1 MVENILNKIATSES
15 LEQLCQELV
24 PYAERRGFGGV
35 FYFAYDQGQGLAGEQ
50 PAKALIHGFSP
61 DVIRTYLKADHR
73 RLDVMPRLT
82 ITTGKPVRWSE
93 GWASVGVT
101 EEEQAFL
108 DMMREV
114 GIGDGFGFPCY
125 GPGGRNAYVGVGVI
139 SEKARTDEL
148 AIREMHLVAQAAHLR
163 ICALTESEQTPA
175 KPLSGRE
182 REILLWVARG
192 KSNGVIADIL
202 AISPGTVDT
211 YLRRIYDKLGVSD
224 RTSAAVRGI
233 GMGLIAA

>member
-1 MVENILNKIATSES
+1 MEDILRRVAGSET

-24 PYAERRGFGGV
+24 PYAESKGFGGV
-35 FYFAYDQGQGLAGEQ
+35 FYFAFDQGRGPGDEAPGT
-50 PAKALIHGFSP
+50 KLIHGFSSE
-61 DVIRTYLKADHR
+61 VVRAYLKADHR

-82 ITTGKPVRWSE
+82 LTTGKPVRWSE
-93 GWASVGVT
+93 GWAEVGIT
-101 EEEQAFL
+101 EEERAFL
-108 DMMREV
+108 EMMREV
-114 GIGDGFGFPCY
+114 EIGDGFGFPCY
-125 GPGGRNAYVGVGVI
+125 GPGGRNAYVGVGLI
-139 SEKARTDEL
+139 GDRARTDEL
-148 AIREMHLVAQAAHLR
+148 AIREMHLVAQAAHVQ
-163 ICALTESEQTPA
+163 ICALTEREQPPA

>member
-1 MVENILNKIATSES
+1 MEDIFKRIAVSES
-15 LEQLCQELV
+15 LEQLCEHLV
-24 PYAERRGFGGV
+24 PYATGRGFGGV
-35 FYFAYDQGQGLAGEQ
+35 FYFAYDQGRGFAGEA
-50 PAKALIHGFSP
+50 PNKALIHGFHP
-61 DVIRTYLKADHR
+61 DVVRTYLKADHR

-82 ITTGKPVRWSE
+82 LTTGKPVRWSE
-93 GWASVGVT
+93 GWGAVSTT
-101 EEEQAFL
+101 EEEQGFL
-108 DMMREV
+108 AMMREV
-114 GIGDGFGFPCY
+114 EIGDGFGFPCY

-139 SEKARTDEL
+139 SETARTDEL
-148 AIREMHLVAQAAHLR
+148 AVREMHLVAQAVHVR
-163 ICALTESEQTPA
+163 ICALTESEQPPA
-175 KPLSGRE
+175 KALSTRE

-233 GMGLIAA
+233 GMGVIAA